1 MNDKPLFIALTT
13 KWFNKFAAGEKPYE
27 LRPYGPRW
35 NEKTCPHGRAV
46 TLSKG
51 YGKAHRL
58 HGEISR
64 FEKIES
70 YAHLDEP
77 YRSQYIEVYGE
88 RPGPIAL
95 IRIAQKSQT
104 QN

>member
-1 MNDKPLFIALTT
+1 MNPIFLPLTT

-35 NEKTCPHGRAV
+35 NETVCTVDRPV

-58 HGEISR
+58 QGVITR

-88 RPGPIAL
+88 RLGAVAK
-95 IRIAQKSQT
+95 IRIALKD
-104 QN
+104 